1 MIQIGYCGNA
11 SLFFLFSCQERQD
24 LKRVKVVV
32 HLKVIF
38 WGAKEG
44 TCPLSPPWLCP
55 WWKVKHQNI
64 SCWEFPNLWYVKIRK
79 KTITLHKKLHGP
91 AVCLHLWSW
100 SNFTILGKFYKM
112 WQCSFFL
119 NATNHILKQKYLYP
133 TQQIHN
139 ELKGDNFFFF
149 FFGCLISCSNSGY
162 FILLGTFYSINSRI
176 VKCHCWVAM
185 RANNLLWYEISNNR
199 YKTLQFPKTHM
210 SKPINQQNAVQT
222 QSLL

>member
-1 MIQIGYCGNA
+1 MSVIQIDYCGNA

-91 AVCLHLWSW
+91 AVCLHPWSW
-100 SNFTILGKFYKM
+100 SNFTILRKFY
-112 WQCSFFL
+112 SFFL

-139 ELKGDNFFFF
+139 ELKRDNFFLVLNIMLKFWLF
-149 FFGCLISCSNSGY
+149 YLIRYILFNKFTNSQ
-162 FILLGTFYSINSRI
+162 
-176 VKCHCWVAM
+176 M
-185 RANNLLWYEISNNR
+185 
-199 YKTLQFPKTHM
+199 
-210 SKPINQQNAVQT
+210 
-222 QSLL
+222 SLLSGDEGKQFVMIWNIKQ

>member
-1 MIQIGYCGNA
+1 MSVIQIGYCGNA

-79 KTITLHKKLHGP
+79 KTITLHNKLHGP
-91 AVCLHLWSW
+91 AVCLHPWSW
-100 SNFTILGKFYKM
+100 SNFTILRKFYKM

-139 ELKGDNFFFF
+139 ELKRDNFFLVLNIMLKFWLF
-149 FFGCLISCSNSGY
+149 YLIRYILFNKFTNSQ
-162 FILLGTFYSINSRI
+162 
-176 VKCHCWVAM
+176 M
-185 RANNLLWYEISNNR
+185 
-199 YKTLQFPKTHM
+199 
-210 SKPINQQNAVQT
+210 
-222 QSLL
+222 SLLSGDEGKQFVMIWNIKQ